1 MKLLLGKKQG
11 MTNLFTEDGRF
22 VPVTIIKSGANY
34 ITAIRNTEKDGYT
47 ALQVGFGENKKAKK
61 PQIGQ
66 FKKAETPDLKHMRE
80 VKVDS
85 EQLTSHKEGE
95 QFSVTIFTE
104 GEKIK
109 VTGTSK
115 GKGYQGV
122 IKRHGFRRGP
132 MGHGSDHHREPGSI
146 GSAYPQHVMK
156 GTKLPGQTG
165 RTTVSTKNLKIAGV
179 DEENEIIYIKGAV
192 PGPNKSLIM
201 LIGQGDFE
209 SKVIEI
215 KKVAPKKEEIKT
227 KKTKKK
233 TTVASDVKTKN
244 ADKVKS
250 EEPAKDK
257 KPEKEVDNA

>member
-1 MKLLLGKKQG
+1 

-34 ITAIRNTEKDGYT
+34 ITAVRNAEKDGYS
-47 ALQVGFGENKKAKK
+47 ALQIGFGENKKAKK
-61 PQIGQ
+61 PQVGQ
-66 FKKAETPDLKHMRE
+66 FKKAKTPELKHMRE
-80 VKVDS
+80 VRVDE
-85 EQLTSHKEGE
+85 EQITSHKEGE
-95 QFSVTIFTE
+95 QFGVTIFAE

-165 RTTVSTKNLKIAGV
+165 RTTISTKNLKIAGI
-179 DEENEIIYIKGAV
+179 DEENGIIYIKGAV

-201 LIGQGDFE
+201 VIGQGEFD
-209 SKVIEI
+209 SKFIEI
-215 KKVAPKKEEIKT
+215 KKEVSKKEVKVDRENEKST
-227 KKTKKK
+227 KKVEKVEKNIAKKIEKEDTNK
-233 TTVASDVKTKN
+233 TEAT
-244 ADKVKS
+244 
-250 EEPAKDK
+250 
-257 KPEKEVDNA
+257 EKEVENA

>member
-11 MTNLFTEDGRF
+11 MTNLFTEEGRF

-34 ITAIRNTEKDGYT
+34 ITAIKNTEKDGYS
-47 ALQVGFGENKKAKK
+47 ALQIGFGENKKTKK
-61 PQIGQ
+61 PQAGQ
-66 FKKAETPDLKHMRE
+66 FKKAKTPDLKHMRE
-80 VKVDS
+80 VRVDA
-85 EQLTSHKEGE
+85 EQIESHKEGE
-95 QFSVTIFTE
+95 QFNVSIFTE

-179 DEENEIIYIKGAV
+179 DEENQILYIKGAV

-201 LIGQGDFE
+201 LIGQGGFE

-215 KKVAPKKEEIKT
+215 KKETPKKE
-227 KKTKKK
+227 
-233 TTVASDVKTKN
+233 
-244 ADKVKS
+244 VKS
-250 EEPAKDK
+250 EEKKEKSTKKVVEAENKTAKTIKKDEPAQVEKVD
-257 KPEKEVDNA
+257 KEVENA